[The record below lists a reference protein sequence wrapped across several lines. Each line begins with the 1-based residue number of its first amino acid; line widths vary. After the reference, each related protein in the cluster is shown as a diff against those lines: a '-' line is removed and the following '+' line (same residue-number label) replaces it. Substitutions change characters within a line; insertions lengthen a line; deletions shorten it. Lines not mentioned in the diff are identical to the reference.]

1 VDDANVRSS
10 RAYFTL
16 AARLSHNHPKSQQM
30 KIFSLLFPLTIG
42 LGLGLDVA
50 ARSQHIPVRSLAKKP
65 IVPDRVY
72 ADVRGS
78 KVSLI
83 KPQGFTTA
91 DTFPGFQQDSTQ
103 ASIVVTE
110 LPASYQQAVAGFT
123 AANLKTRGMTQIG
136 REQITV
142 DGNPGLLLQLTQ
154 AANGTTYRKWIAI
167 FGDANETV
175 TIVATVP
182 QTEKPSLFRS
192 LRSSVTS
199 AKWNKT
205 KVVDPFADLKY
216 AVTATPDLKFTK
228 RIQNSLLY
236 TKDGVVPAKD
246 PNDPILV
253 VSQAI
258 STVVVIDPKD
268 YSQKR
273 LALTPQ
279 AKNIEIVST
288 DPVTVDGL
296 QGYEIVA
303 NAIDAST
310 NKPIVLYQVM
320 LFEGQTYYIIQG
332 LVDNN
337 TRSKYLP
344 EFKKIATSFRKK

>member
-1 VDDANVRSS
+1 
-10 RAYFTL
+10 
-16 AARLSHNHPKSQQM
+16 M
-30 KIFSLLFPLTIG
+30 KIFRLLTLAIG

-50 ARSQHIPVRSLAKKP
+50 ARAQQMPVRSLADKS
-65 IVPDRVY
+65 ISTNRSY
-72 ADVRGS
+72 TDVRGS

-83 KPQGFTTA
+83 TPSGFTAA

-136 REQITV
+136 KEQMTI
-142 DGNPGLLLQLTQ
+142 DGNPGLLLQVTQ
-154 AANGTTYRKWIAI
+154 AANGTTYRKWIAV
-167 FGDANETV
+167 FGDATETV

-182 QTEKPSLFRS
+182 QNQQPSLFRS
-192 LRSSVTS
+192 LRSSITS

-205 KVVDPFADLKY
+205 KVVDPLADLKY
-216 AVTATPDLKFTK
+216 AVTSTTDLKFAK

-236 TKDGVVPAKD
+236 TKDGVVPATNL
-246 PNDPILV
+246 NDPILV

-273 LALTPQ
+273 LAVTQQ

-288 DPVTVDGL
+288 EPVTIGGL

-303 NAIDAST
+303 NAVDAAT
-310 NKPIVLYQVM
+310 NQPIVVYQVM

-332 LVDNN
+332 LIGSDAK
-337 TRSKYLP
+337 SKYLP

>member
-1 VDDANVRSS
+1 
-10 RAYFTL
+10 
-16 AARLSHNHPKSQQM
+16 M
-30 KIFSLLFPLTIG
+30 KLFSLLTLAIG
-42 LGLGLDVA
+42 LGLGLDIA
-50 ARSQHIPVRSLAKKP
+50 ARAQQLPVRALANKP
-65 IVPDRVY
+65 IATDRSHT
-72 ADVRGS
+72 DVRGS

-83 KPQGFTTA
+83 KPPGFTTA

-110 LPASYQQAVAGFT
+110 IPASYQQVVRGFT
-123 AANLKTRGMTQIG
+123 AATLKTRGMTQIG
-136 REQITV
+136 KEKITI

-154 AANGTTYRKWIAI
+154 SANGTTYRKWIAI
-167 FGDANETV
+167 FGDPRETV

-182 QTEKPSLFRS
+182 QNQKQSLFRS
-192 LRSSVTS
+192 LKNSVTS

-216 AVTATPDLKFTK
+216 AVTTTPDLKFTK

-236 TKDGVVPAKD
+236 TKDGIIPAAD

-258 STVVVIDPKD
+258 STVVVIDPKA

-279 AKNIEIVST
+279 AKNIEIVSI
-288 DPVTVDGL
+288 DPVTVGGL

-310 NKPIVLYQVM
+310 TKPILLYQVM
-320 LFEGQTYYIIQG
+320 LFEDRTYYIIQG
-332 LVDNN
+332 LVDSNAK
-337 TRSKYLP
+337 SKYLP